1 MNISALIFQRAGL
14 KMHTCRYIIVMEE
27 ESEKPPVT
35 PPKGFFDGAGEW
47 FVKLLIL
54 SAIYSAFRY
63 AIKHDF
69 FG

>member
-1 MNISALIFQRAGL
+1 
-14 KMHTCRYIIVMEE
+14 MHTCRYIIVMEE
-27 ESEKPPVT
+27 ESEKPPVK